1 MHPRPTRLVAAAA
14 LALAFA
20 ILGAP
25 SFAADPPKAA
35 PPAPPEPIRYTL
47 RFPAPQSHYVEVE
60 ASIPTGG
67 SAEVELYMAV
77 WTPGS
82 YLVREYARNVEGVA
96 ARGAEGKALG
106 VEKVRK
112 NRWKVGTGGAPIVN
126 VSYRVYCREMGV
138 QTSWIDGGF
147 ALLNGAGTYLTL
159 ADKKPRAHEVTLVPP
174 PGWLRSITGMP
185 ASTVGVA
192 HQYLAVD
199 FDTLL
204 DCPIY
209 LGNPSVHEFVVDGK
223 PHYLVNEG
231 ENGVWD
237 GPRSARD
244 VEAIVKAAR
253 SLWGQLPYDKYVF
266 FNLLTESGGGL
277 EHKNST
283 VLMSSRWNTKTR
295 PAYLGWLDLVSH
307 EFFHTWNVKRLRP
320 IELGPFD
327 YEDEVISKSLWLA
340 EGVTSYYDRLLVRRA
355 GLCSTDEYLEGSPP
369 GGASPDS
376 DKPRNDIEVLQDT
389 PGRLVQPLESASFDA
404 WIKYYRRDE
413 NSPNTAISYYTKGAV
428 VGFLLDARVRK
439 ATDGAKSL
447 DDVMRLAYDRYSGPV
462 GYTPAQFRA
471 VASEV
476 AGVDLSPWFLRALE
490 STDELD
496 YAEAL
501 AWLGL
506 RFKPAD
512 DDKPSDKDKD
522 KDKEK
527 DKPKEKKP
535 AKAWLGLTTSATNG
549 RFAVTGVRRGT
560 PGFDAGFNV
569 GDEILAIGDERILAE
584 TWSRRMDQYRPNERV
599 SILVSRRGR
608 LQRLEATFAVEPAPR
623 YRMEIDPA
631 ATDAQKAHRKA
642 WLGE

>member
-1 MHPRPTRLVAAAA
+1 MPPRPHLLIAGYVAA
-14 LALAFA
+14 LALS
-20 ILGAP
+20 GAAP
-25 SFAADPPKAA
+25 LLAADPPVD
-35 PPAPPEPIRYTL
+35 PIRYTV

-60 ASIPTGG
+60 AALPAAGK
-67 SAEVELYMAV
+67 AEVELYIAV

-82 YLVREYARNVEGVA
+82 YLVREYARHVENVA
-96 ARGAEGKALG
+96 AKGPDGTALA

-112 NRWKVGTGGAPIVN
+112 NRWKVATGGASAVTLT
-126 VSYRVYCREMGV
+126 YRVYCREMGV
-138 QTSWIDGGF
+138 QTSWVDSGF

-159 ADKKPRAHEVTLVPP
+159 ADKTPRPHEVMLVPP
-174 PGWLRSITGMP
+174 PGWLKSFTGLPDAPGGRS
-185 ASTVGVA
+185 
-192 HQYLAVD
+192 HRYLAPD

-209 LGNPSVHEFVVDGK
+209 LGNPSVYEFQVDGK

-244 VEAIVKAAR
+244 VETIVKSAR
-253 SLWGQLPYDKYVF
+253 TVWGQIPYDKYIF

-320 IELGPFD
+320 VELGPFD

-355 GLCSTDEYLEGSPP
+355 GLCTVEEYLAGSPQ
-369 GGASPDS
+369 GGGDS
-376 DKPRNDIEVLQDT
+376 EKTVNDIETLQDT

-413 NSPNTAISYYTKGAV
+413 NSANTAISYYTKGAV
-428 VGFLLDARVRK
+428 VGFLIDAKVRK
-439 ATDGAKSL
+439 ATDGARSL
-447 DDVMRLAYDRYSGPV
+447 DDVMRLAYDRYSGAV
-462 GYTPAQFRA
+462 GYTPQQFRA
-471 VASEV
+471 TASEV
-476 AGVDLSPWFLRALE
+476 AGADLSPWFARALE

-496 YAEAL
+496 YAESL
-501 AWLGL
+501 AWYGL
-506 RFKPAD
+506 RFKSAD
-512 DDKPSDKDKD
+512 DEKDKD
-522 KDKEK
+522 KS
-527 DKPKEKKP
+527 KKP
-535 AKAWLGLTTSATNG
+535 PKAWLGLTTRAENG
-549 RFAVTGVRRGT
+549 RMLVTAVKRGT
-560 PGFDAGFNV
+560 PGFEAGFNV
-569 GDEILAIGDERILAE
+569 GDEVLAIGEERVLPEA
-584 TWSRRMDQYRPNERV
+584 WSKRMDQYRPNERV
-599 SILVSRRGR
+599 SVLVARRGR
-608 LQRLEATFAVEPAPR
+608 LTRLEATFAAEPVSK

>member
-1 MHPRPTRLVAAAA
+1 MPPLHRLRWIF
-14 LALAFA
+14 LALLSTTPA
-20 ILGAP
+20 
-25 SFAADPPKAA
+25 FAADPS
-35 PPAPPEPIRYTL
+35 PEPIHYYV
-47 RFPAPQSHYVEVE
+47 RFPAPQSHYVEVT
-60 ASIPTGG
+60 ASVPTAGA
-67 SAEVELYMAV
+67 AEVELYMAV

-82 YLVREYARNVEGVA
+82 YLVREYARNVEAVSAKGPDDKPLA
-96 ARGAEGKALG
+96 
-106 VEKVRK
+106 VEKVKK
-112 NRWKVGTGGAPIVN
+112 NRWKVATSGSTTVS

-138 QTSWIDGGF
+138 QTSWIDSSF

-159 ADKKPRAHEVTLVPP
+159 ADKKPRPHEVTLIPP
-174 PGWLRSITGMP
+174 PGWLRSITGLP
-185 ASTVGVA
+185 AAPGGTP
-192 HQYLAVD
+192 HKYLAPD
-199 FDTLL
+199 FDTLV

-209 LGNPSVHEFVVDGK
+209 LGNPSVYEFTVDGK
-223 PHYLVNEG
+223 IHYLVNEG

-253 SLWGQLPYDKYVF
+253 GLWGQLPYDKYIF

-307 EFFHTWNVKRLRP
+307 EYFHAWNVKRLRP

-355 GLCSTDEYLEGSPP
+355 GLCSVDEYLEGSPP
-369 GGASPDS
+369 GGASDS

-413 NSPNTAISYYTKGAV
+413 NTPNTAISYYTKGAV

-439 ATDGAKSL
+439 ATEGKKSL
-447 DDVMRLAYDRYSGPV
+447 DDVMRLAYDRYSGAV
-462 GYTPAQFRA
+462 GYTPQQFRA
-471 VASEV
+471 TASEV
-476 AGVDLSPWFLRALE
+476 AGTDLSPWFARALE
-490 STDELD
+490 STEELD

-501 AWLGL
+501 AWYGL
-506 RFKPAD
+506 RFKSAED
-512 DDKPSDKDKD
+512 EKDKD
-522 KDKEK
+522 KA
-527 DKPKEKKP
+527 KKP
-535 AKAWLGLTTSATNG
+535 PKAWLGLTTKPDNG
-549 RFAVTGVRRGT
+549 RMLVTVVKRAT

-569 GDEILAIGDERILAE
+569 GDEIVAIGEERILPEA
-584 TWSRRMDQYRPNERV
+584 WSKRMDQYRPNEKV
-599 SILVSRRGR
+599 SILIARRGR
-608 LQRLEATFAVEPAPR
+608 LMRLDATFAAEPASK
-623 YRMEIDPA
+623 YRLEIDPQ
-631 ATDAQKAHRKA
+631 ATNEQKAHRKA